1 MGVSVRLF
9 IVLIFGPNT
18 QKIHFLNFEPH
29 TAICAVI
36 RIDNTA
42 QNRKLH
48 RFATINNSNIG
59 KKNQMFQICIT
70 VKCTSIIIY
79 LQIIA
84 SCINLQ
90 LPIIIFKKSIFSKL
104 RKKIVLYVALLYAY

>member
-1 MGVSVRLF
+1 MYLEYIFSSDHSDYAEMFRQKRLLYCKSNRLIRMINVAKMVSLNYVGVSVRLF

-59 KKNQMFQICIT
+59 KKI
-70 VKCTSIIIY
+70 KCFRY
-79 LQIIA
+79 A
-84 SCINLQ
+84 SQ
-90 LPIIIFKKSIFSKL
+90 
-104 RKKIVLYVALLYAY
+104 